1 VGLPIDVE
9 DAIPLAVEFKDH
21 KLDSGFNENS

>member
-1 VGLPIDVE
+1 MGLPINVE
-9 DAIPLAVEFKDH
+9 DAIPLAMELKDH